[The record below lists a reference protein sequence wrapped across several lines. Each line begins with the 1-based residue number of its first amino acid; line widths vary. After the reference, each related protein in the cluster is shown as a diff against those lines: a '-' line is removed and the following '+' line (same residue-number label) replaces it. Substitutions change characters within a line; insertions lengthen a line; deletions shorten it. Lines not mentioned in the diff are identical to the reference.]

1 MNAARPISLNAAR
14 SISDALLTAPQI
26 PVGEA
31 TELPPAEASIQWR
44 LAVALQGND
53 PARDFENTRP
63 MWECL

>member
-1 MNAARPISLNAAR
+1 MSPQRPITLPDAR
-14 SISDALLTAPQI
+14 RTSDALLAGMQI

-44 LAVALQGND
+44 LAVALQGSD
-53 PARDFENTRP
+53 PARDFQNTRP